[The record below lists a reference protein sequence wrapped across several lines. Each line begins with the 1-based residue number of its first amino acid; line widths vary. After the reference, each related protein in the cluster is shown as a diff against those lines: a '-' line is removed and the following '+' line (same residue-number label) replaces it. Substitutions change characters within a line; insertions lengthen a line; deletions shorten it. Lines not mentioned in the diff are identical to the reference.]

1 LILKTQFD
9 NLKLLFQTILRI
21 SNQLQNRKT
30 QQKISLLKQKTIE
43 AKLSGGE
50 AKIKSQHERGK
61 LTARERIELLVDDG
75 TFQETDRFIVN
86 QPNEFDAAKDKF
98 LGEAVITGYGKIN
111 NKTVFL
117 YAQDFTVLGGSLSQA
132 VANKI
137 CKIMDLAIQNGAP
150 VIGLID
156 SGGARIQEGVNS
168 LAGYSSIFLKN
179 TRASGVIPQIS
190 VILGPAAGGA
200 TYSPALTDF
209 IFMVKNIGQMY
220 ITGPEVIKA
229 VTGEQVSQEELG
241 GAEAHASKSGVAHFI
256 NDSEEDCFN
265 QVRKLIEF
273 LPQNNLDEPNPENEH
288 IDPPDRKC
296 DKFSSIIPDDSFQ
309 PYDMLEIITEVID
322 NNEFMEVHQKYATN
336 ILVGFARMGGKSI
349 GIVAQQPSRLAGV
362 LDINASVKAAR
373 FVRFCDAF
381 NIPIITFIDVPGFMP
396 GTLQEHNGIIRH
408 GAKLIYAYAE
418 ATVPK
423 ISVITRKAFGGAYIV
438 MSSKNLKGDIN
449 YSWPT
454 GELAVMGAEGAVN
467 IIHRKKIKSSN
478 NDDKVKSELIQDYE
492 EKFMNPY
499 VAASTGIIDDVIDPI
514 ETRTKIIS
522 GLNMLANK
530 RDTLPPKKH
539 GTIPL

>member
-1 LILKTQFD
+1 M
-9 NLKLLFQTILRI
+9 
-21 SNQLQNRKT
+21 QNRKT

-229 VTGEQVSQEELG
+229 CLLYTS
-241 GAEAHASKSGVAHFI
+241 
-256 NDSEEDCFN
+256 
-265 QVRKLIEF
+265 
-273 LPQNNLDEPNPENEH
+273 
-288 IDPPDRKC
+288 
-296 DKFSSIIPDDSFQ
+296 
-309 PYDMLEIITEVID
+309 
-322 NNEFMEVHQKYATN
+322 
-336 ILVGFARMGGKSI
+336 
-349 GIVAQQPSRLAGV
+349 PS
-362 LDINASVKAAR
+362 
-373 FVRFCDAF
+373 
-381 NIPIITFIDVPGFMP
+381 P
-396 GTLQEHNGIIRH
+396 
-408 GAKLIYAYAE
+408 
-418 ATVPK
+418 
-423 ISVITRKAFGGAYIV
+423 
-438 MSSKNLKGDIN
+438 
-449 YSWPT
+449 
-454 GELAVMGAEGAVN
+454 
-467 IIHRKKIKSSN
+467 
-478 NDDKVKSELIQDYE
+478 
-492 EKFMNPY
+492 
-499 VAASTGIIDDVIDPI
+499 
-514 ETRTKIIS
+514 
-522 GLNMLANK
+522 
-530 RDTLPPKKH
+530 RD
-539 GTIPL
+539 

>member
-1 LILKTQFD
+1 LILKIQFD

-21 SNQLQNRKT
+21 SNQLQNSKT
-30 QQKISLLKQKTIE
+30 QQKLSQLKQKSIE

-61 LTARERIELLVDDG
+61 LTARERIDLLLDDG
-75 TFQETDRFIVN
+75 SFEEIDRFLVN
-86 QPNEFDAAKDKF
+86 QPNEFDDAKNKF

-117 YAQDFTVLGGSLSQA
+117 YAQDFTVLGGSLSEA

-137 CKIMDLAIQNGAP
+137 CKIMDLAMQNGAP

-209 IFMVKNIGQMY
+209 IFMVTNIGQMY

-229 VTGEQVSQEELG
+229 VTGEQVTHEELG
-241 GAEAHASKSGVAHFI
+241 GAETHASKSGVAHFI
-256 NDSEEDCFN
+256 NNTEEECFS
-265 QVRKLIEF
+265 QIRQLIEF
-273 LPQNNLDEPNPENEH
+273 LPQNNMDESNPETEN

-296 DKFSSIIPDDSFQ
+296 EVFSSIIPDDSYQ
-309 PYDMLEIITEVID
+309 PYDMLEIITEVVD
-322 NNEFMEVHQKYATN
+322 NNDFMEVHQKYATN

-381 NIPIITFIDVPGFMP
+381 NIPILTFIDVPGFMP

-467 IIHRKKIKSSN
+467 IIHRKKIKSSQ
-478 NDDKVKSELIQDYE
+478 NDEKVKSELIHDYE

-514 ETRTKIIS
+514 ETRTKIIN

>member
-1 LILKTQFD
+1 MFFLQFIFASFLILKTQFD

-309 PYDMLEIITEVID
+309 PYEMLENITEVID
-322 NNEFMEVHQKYATN
+322 NNE
-336 ILVGFARMGGKSI
+336 
-349 GIVAQQPSRLAGV
+349 
-362 LDINASVKAAR
+362 
-373 FVRFCDAF
+373 
-381 NIPIITFIDVPGFMP
+381 
-396 GTLQEHNGIIRH
+396 
-408 GAKLIYAYAE
+408 
-418 ATVPK
+418 
-423 ISVITRKAFGGAYIV
+423 
-438 MSSKNLKGDIN
+438 
-449 YSWPT
+449 
-454 GELAVMGAEGAVN
+454 
-467 IIHRKKIKSSN
+467 
-478 NDDKVKSELIQDYE
+478 
-492 EKFMNPY
+492 
-499 VAASTGIIDDVIDPI
+499 
-514 ETRTKIIS
+514 
-522 GLNMLANK
+522 
-530 RDTLPPKKH
+530 
-539 GTIPL
+539 

>member
-1 LILKTQFD
+1 M
-9 NLKLLFQTILRI
+9 
-21 SNQLQNRKT
+21 QNRKT
-30 QQKISLLKQKTIE
+30 QQKISLLKQKTIQ

-373 FVRFCDAF
+373 FVRFCDPF

>member
-1 LILKTQFD
+1 
-9 NLKLLFQTILRI
+9 
-21 SNQLQNRKT
+21 
-30 QQKISLLKQKTIE
+30 
-43 AKLSGGE
+43 
-50 AKIKSQHERGK
+50 
-61 LTARERIELLVDDG
+61 
-75 TFQETDRFIVN
+75 
-86 QPNEFDAAKDKF
+86 
-98 LGEAVITGYGKIN
+98 
-111 NKTVFL
+111 
-117 YAQDFTVLGGSLSQA
+117 
-132 VANKI
+132 
-137 CKIMDLAIQNGAP
+137 M
-150 VIGLID
+150 
-156 SGGARIQEGVNS
+156 
-168 LAGYSSIFLKN
+168 
-179 TRASGVIPQIS
+179 IPQIS